1 MPIIGFSVLGIGGLF
16 IYAGYLGYSPAQI
29 IKAMLD
35 GKLTDLPKISIDPR
49 KRTTTTTTDPNTPPG
64 GGHGTRADYRPPK
77 KPKTKPPVTTVQT

>member
-49 KRTTTTTTDPNTPPG
+49 KRTTTTTDPNTPPG
-64 GGHGTRADYRPPK
+64 GGHGTRADYHPPK